1 MCGSSQL
8 PGCSKGFCDLKTSLF
23 LFKKKKKTSRRKLHR
38 ELQVTKLAVI
48 YKNQEAR
55 RVILKDDSSFPGER
69 Q

>member
-23 LFKKKKKTSRRKLHR
+23 LFKKKMSRRKLHR

-48 YKNQEAR
+48 YKNQEAKR
-55 RVILKDDSSFPGER
+55 IRLKDDSSFPGER